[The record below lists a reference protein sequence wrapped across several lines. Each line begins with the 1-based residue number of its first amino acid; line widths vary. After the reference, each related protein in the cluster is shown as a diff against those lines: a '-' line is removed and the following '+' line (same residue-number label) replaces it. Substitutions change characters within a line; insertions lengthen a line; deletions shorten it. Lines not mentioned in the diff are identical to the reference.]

1 MHTVHISDKPYAPVA
16 EHVIPCK
23 IDDNSTRRADLLM
36 TVDMARSMLRLVR
49 AISISRRSLAVGGV
63 YQESP
68 EDRMTRL
75 RPSKTGLPM
84 HINISVA
91 QPLEN
96 PCIKV
101 SKTTKDE
108 LPSLK
113 DMFSVSIPADPC
125 DVPVVRGDLGDI
137 TDAELQQVHKFI
149 EMNRDTLLIT
159 WYQMD
164 GCAVYMRKIK
174 NVCH

>member
-1 MHTVHISDKPYAPVA
+1 
-16 EHVIPCK
+16 
-23 IDDNSTRRADLLM
+23 
-36 TVDMARSMLRLVR
+36 
-49 AISISRRSLAVGGV
+49 
-63 YQESP
+63 
-68 EDRMTRL
+68 MTRL

-108 LPSLK
+108 LPSLT
-113 DMFSVSIPADPC
+113 DMFSVTIPADPSNR
-125 DVPVVRGDLGDI
+125 PVVCGDSGDI
-137 TDAELQQVHKFI
+137 TDSQLQQVHKFL

-164 GCAVYMRKIK
+164 GCALYMRMIR
-174 NVCH
+174 NICH

>member
-1 MHTVHISDKPYAPVA
+1 MP
-16 EHVIPCK
+16 
-23 IDDNSTRRADLLM
+23 RRG
-36 TVDMARSMLRLVR
+36 
-49 AISISRRSLAVGGV
+49 IAVGSV

-68 EDRMTRL
+68 EDKMTRL

-101 SKTTKDE
+101 SKTTKE
-108 LPSLK
+108 ALPSLK
-113 DMFSVSIPADPC
+113 DMFSVTIPADPC
-125 DVPVVRGDLGDI
+125 DRPVVHGDSGNI
-137 TDAELQQVHKFI
+137 TDSELQQVHKFI

-164 GCAVYMRKIK
+164 GCALYMRMIKKI
-174 NVCH
+174 